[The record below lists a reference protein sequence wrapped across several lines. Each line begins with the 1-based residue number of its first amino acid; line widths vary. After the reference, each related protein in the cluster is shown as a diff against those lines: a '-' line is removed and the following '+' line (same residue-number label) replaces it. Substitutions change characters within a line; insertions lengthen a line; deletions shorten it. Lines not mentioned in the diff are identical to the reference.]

1 MILESCKINMNSLG
15 IIIIFLFNYFKYSS
29 SYLYNSNFW
38 RNRHGYSNLKWNPV
52 NFDESTAYKQYIQN
66 VNSNNYFKLDGYKT
80 KSIFRKLIFIPNNET
95 GILEQEGEIS
105 MYD

>member
-1 MILESCKINMNSLG
+1 MNSLG
-15 IIIIFLFNYFKYSS
+15 IIIIFLLNYFKYSS

-38 RNRHGYSNLKWNPV
+38 RNRNGYSNLKWKPV
-52 NFDESTAYKQYIQN
+52 NFDESNAYKQYIQN

-80 KSIFRKLIFIPNNET
+80 KNIFTKLIFIPNNET
-95 GILEQEGEIS
+95 GIFEQEGEIS